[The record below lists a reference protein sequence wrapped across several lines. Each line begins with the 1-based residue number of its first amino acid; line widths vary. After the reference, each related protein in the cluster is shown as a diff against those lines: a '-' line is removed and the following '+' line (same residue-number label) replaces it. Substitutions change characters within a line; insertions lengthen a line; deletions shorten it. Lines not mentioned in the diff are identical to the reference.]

1 MHDWGWVQN
10 TIIISN
16 EMKFRLLNCTMGLK
30 FLSSRIWMLA
40 KITLVGELYII
51 DCSKNIARNHRCVRL
66 KMQLQLVFASIVK
79 WLGCPPCI
87 YGAHCKLAEPELRGF
102 FFDIVHSTHSLI
114 IGIYANQK
122 VRTNPLYSL
131 GMPFCNVRKFTRIT
145 QRKKEW
151 YSNMN

>member
-1 MHDWGWVQN
+1 MKSHLNACKNYIPYLKLFSFEFGNPKVTVYKAKGAETICGNTVYQRLSKSITQN
-10 TIIISN
+10 H
-16 EMKFRLLNCTMGLK
+16 M
-30 FLSSRIWMLA
+30 
-40 KITLVGELYII
+40 
-51 DCSKNIARNHRCVRL
+51 CVRI
-66 KMQLQLVFASIVK
+66 KMQLQVVFASIVK

-122 VRTNPLYSL
+122 VRTNALFSL

-145 QRKKEW
+145 QRKKGVIFLHERV
-151 YSNMN
+151 YQ

>member
-1 MHDWGWVQN
+1 
-10 TIIISN
+10 
-16 EMKFRLLNCTMGLK
+16 
-30 FLSSRIWMLA
+30 
-40 KITLVGELYII
+40 
-51 DCSKNIARNHRCVRL
+51 
-66 KMQLQLVFASIVK
+66 MQLQLVFASIVK

-122 VRTNPLYSL
+122 VRTNALFSL

-145 QRKKEW
+145 QRKKGVISLHERL
-151 YSNMN
+151 SLTKKIFLTSQEKLKKHLGILFFLNSVFISKQILQNLITNITFTMPTLAIL

>member
-1 MHDWGWVQN
+1 MKSHLNACKNYIGRGN
-10 TIIISN
+10 CSN
-16 EMKFRLLNCTMGLK
+16 C
-30 FLSSRIWMLA
+30 S
-40 KITLVGELYII
+40 
-51 DCSKNIARNHRCVRL
+51 DCSKNIARNHRCVRI

-145 QRKKEW
+145 QRKKE
-151 YSNMN
+151 